1 MATSAEDKRIIE
13 AIIHKD
19 DTALMAVYK
28 QHKSALH
35 QFISRQLNDSQV
47 ADELTQD
54 VFLDFIEALRDFH
67 FQCSIKTFLFTIAKN
82 KVIDVIRKK
91 KIKKILFSSMP
102 EHVVDNITAVMFD
115 DGLEKKE
122 LQKQIKTV
130 LDNLPNDYQVVLR
143 LKYVEGEKVQT
154 IARKLSLGFK
164 ATESLIFRAR
174 KAFVSIWRTSNPV

>member
-1 MATSAEDKRIIE
+1 MATSADDKKIIE

-19 DTALMAVYK
+19 DTALLALYK
-28 QHKSALH
+28 QHKATLH
-35 QFISRQLNDSQV
+35 QFINRQLNDPQL

-91 KIKKILFSSMP
+91 KIKRILFSSMP

-115 DGLEKKE
+115 DELEKKE
-122 LQKQIKTV
+122 LATQIKTV
-130 LDNLPNDYQVVLR
+130 LDDLPNDYQVVLR
-143 LKYVEGEKVQT
+143 LKYIEGEKVQT
-154 IARKLSLGFK
+154 IARKLSMGFK

-174 KAFVSIWRTSNPV
+174 KAFVSIWKTSNAV